1 MEDWVHRVG
10 ADVLETNCSFLPGKF
25 LLLRQ
30 LDTCVAYY
38 VGDEDLGDLYVCSDC
53 TVIPATCL
61 WAASA
66 QLYLQDLSVGSVC
79 AIIPA
84 GPVCGPVCGQCLHNT
99 GRTFCG
105 QRLHTCI
112 CRTFLWAAF
121 TMPAGLVCG
130 TCLDSTCRTCCTIP
144 AGLVCR
150 QRLHSYTCR
159 TSLWDALA
167 HYLQDLSVG
176 SVYTIPAGP
185 VCEQRLHNTC
195 RTCLWTALAQYLQDM
210 SVSSAFRRVCVCS
223 ACTIPA
229 GLNCL
234 CAALAQYLQDLSV
247 SSACTVPAG
256 LVCEQRF

>member
-84 GPVCGPVCGQCLHNT
+84 G
-99 GRTFCG
+99 
-105 QRLHTCI
+105 
-112 CRTFLWAAF
+112 
-121 TMPAGLVCG
+121 
-130 TCLDSTCRTCCTIP
+130 
-144 AGLVCR
+144 LVCR
-150 QRLHSYTCR
+150 QRLRNYTCR
-159 TSLWDALA
+159 TCLWAVLAQYRQDFLWATLAQLYLQDVPVGSVYNACRTCLWDVLGQ
-167 HYLQDLSVG
+167 YLQDL
-176 SVYTIPAGP
+176 
-185 VCEQRLHNTC
+185 LHNTC
-195 RTCLWTALAQYLQDM
+195 RTCL
-210 SVSSAFRRVCVCS
+210 
-223 ACTIPA
+223 
-229 GLNCL
+229 
-234 CAALAQYLQDLSV
+234 
-247 SSACTVPAG
+247 
-256 LVCEQRF
+256 